1 MKRHR
6 YRRRD
11 ILRLLG
17 TGCVITLCI
26 VILHVA
32 RPELLVHFERKVYD
46 VLLSQSSQRPPSPV
60 PVLIAIDDR
69 SLADLGQ
76 WPWPRHVLARL
87 ITRLREAGA
96 DIVTLDL
103 ILSARDRTSP
113 LLVQEELRR
122 DTGFSFDL
130 GGLPRTRLD
139 HDQLLAEALAKMPT
153 VLGYKLLF
161 TPTGSDE
168 PFCDVHPIL
177 SGQTISAALSLH
189 AAENAVCPLTILN
202 AAATNSGFIN
212 ALPDS
217 DGVIRRTP
225 LMALHA
231 DELLPSLILATVMTR
246 GETAIGLGQDADGG
260 FVQFGR
266 KRTHID
272 AQGNVL
278 LRYRGPSGTFTTYS
292 ATDILSAPLP
302 DLHGRVAI
310 VGPTAS
316 GLGDNHPTPVD
327 RVFPGIEVHATLL
340 DNLLQKDTLIRPAW
354 AIGAEACA
362 IVLVGLLSS
371 LMMMSAGPLACAAG
385 LVLGATGV
393 WSASLWLL
401 NGPGY
406 WISPLSTE
414 IILLGNMALL
424 SLIKYGMEERE
435 LRIRSQQL
443 LHAQDATIMS
453 LTALAET
460 RDPETGGHIRRTRE
474 YILVLARV
482 LARQAKYKKHLDQET
497 IELLYKSA
505 PLHDIGK
512 VGIADSIL
520 LKPGMLTREEFTEMQ
535 RHTVLGA
542 ETLAEAER
550 QSTDSGDRSFLGLA
564 REIALS
570 HHEKWDGS
578 GYPQGLKGEDI
589 PLGGRLMALADVYD
603 ALVTKRVYKDAMT
616 HEEACQIIL
625 DGRGSHF
632 DPDMVDAFEQSR
644 HEFMKISTRYD

>member
-1 MKRHR
+1 MKPHR

-17 TGCVITLCI
+17 TGCVITLC
-26 VILHVA
+26 VVVLHVM
-32 RPELLVHFERKVYD
+32 RPELLTHFERKVYD
-46 VLLSQSSQRPPSPV
+46 VLLSQTSQRSPGPV
-60 PVLIAIDDR
+60 PVLIAIDDK
-69 SLADLGQ
+69 SLADMGQ
-76 WPWPRHVLARL
+76 WPWPRHVLASL
-87 ITRLREAGA
+87 ISRLREAGA

-113 LLVQEELRR
+113 LLVQEELRQA
-122 DTGFSFDL
+122 TGLSIDL
-130 GGLPRTRLD
+130 QGLPRNRLD
-139 HDQLLAEALAKMPT
+139 HDRLLAEALAKMPT

-161 TPTGSDE
+161 TPNRSND

-177 SGQTISAALSLH
+177 AGQTMPGGFSLH
-189 AAENAVCPLTILN
+189 AAESAVCPLTMLN
-202 AAATNSGFIN
+202 EAATNSGFIN

-217 DGVIRRTP
+217 DGVIRRIP
-225 LMALHA
+225 LIALHA

-246 GETAIGLGQDADGG
+246 GENAIGLGQDADGN

-266 KRTHID
+266 NRTHID

-278 LRYRGPSGTFTTYS
+278 LRYRGPSGTFATYS
-292 ATDILSAPLP
+292 AADILSGPLP
-302 DLHGRVAI
+302 NLQGRVAI

-316 GLGDNHPTPVD
+316 GLGDNHVTPVD
-327 RVFPGIEVHATLL
+327 RVFPGIEIHATLL
-340 DNLLQKDTLIRPAW
+340 DNLLQKDALTRPAW

-362 IVLVGLLSS
+362 IVLAGLLSS
-371 LMMMSAGPLACAAG
+371 LLMMFAGPLVCAVS
-385 LVLGATGV
+385 LLLGATGA

-435 LRIRSQQL
+435 LRIRSKQL
-443 LHAQDATIMS
+443 LNAQDATIMS

-482 LARQAKYKKHLDQET
+482 LARKPKYKKQLGRDT

-520 LKPGMLTREEFTEMQ
+520 LKPGALTHEEFKDMQ
-535 RHTVLGA
+535 RHTILGA

-564 REIALS
+564 REIAIS

-578 GYPQGLKGEDI
+578 GYPQGLKGEAI

-603 ALVTKRVYKDAMT
+603 ALVTKRVYKDAMP

-625 DGRGSHF
+625 AGRGSHF
-632 DPDMVDAFEQSR
+632 DPEVVDAFELSQQ
-644 HEFMKISTRYD
+644 EFLEIRTRYD

>member
-1 MKRHR
+1 MKLHG

-17 TGCVITLCI
+17 TGCVITLCV
-26 VILHVA
+26 VILHVM
-32 RPELLVHFERKVYD
+32 RPELLTHFERKVYD
-46 VLLSQSSQRPPSPV
+46 VLLSQTSQRPLSPV
-60 PVLIAIDDR
+60 PVLIAIDDK
-69 SLADLGQ
+69 SLTDLGQ
-76 WPWPRHVLARL
+76 WPWPRHVLASL
-87 ITRLREAGA
+87 ITRLHEAGA
-96 DIVTLDL
+96 DIVALDL

-113 LLVQEELRR
+113 LLVQEELRQE
-122 DTGFSFDL
+122 TGFSIDL
-130 GGLPRTRLD
+130 EGLPGNRLD
-139 HDQLLAEALAKMPT
+139 HDRLLAEALAKMPT

-161 TPTGSDE
+161 TPNHGKA

-177 SGQTISAALSLH
+177 SGQSMPAGFSPYT
-189 AAENAVCPLTILN
+189 AETAVCPLTILN

-225 LMALHA
+225 LIALHA
-231 DELLPSLILATVMTR
+231 DEVLPSLILATVMTR
-246 GETAIGLGQDADGG
+246 GETAIGLGQDADGN

-292 ATDILSAPLP
+292 ATDILSGPLP
-302 DLHGRVAI
+302 NFQGRVAI

-316 GLGDNHPTPVD
+316 GLGDNHVTPVG
-327 RVFPGIEVHATLL
+327 RVFPGIEIHATLL
-340 DNLLQKDTLIRPAW
+340 DNLLQKDTLIRPSW

-362 IVLVGLLSS
+362 IVLAGLLSS
-371 LMMMSAGPLACAAG
+371 LLMMSAGPLTCAAG
-385 LVLGATGV
+385 LVVGATGV

-414 IILLGNMALL
+414 IILMGNMALL

-435 LRIRSQQL
+435 LRIRGKQL
-443 LHAQDATIMS
+443 LQAQDATIMS

-474 YILVLARV
+474 YVLVLARV
-482 LARQAKYKKHLDQET
+482 LARKPKFKKYLDRDT

-512 VGIADSIL
+512 VGIADNIL
-520 LKPGMLTREEFTEMQ
+520 LKPGSLTPEEFKEMQ
-535 RHTVLGA
+535 RHTILGA

-550 QSTDSGDRSFLGLA
+550 RSMEGSDRSFLGLA

-578 GYPQGLKGEDI
+578 GYPQGLKEEAI
-589 PLGGRLMALADVYD
+589 PIGGRLMALADVYD
-603 ALVTKRVYKDAMT
+603 ALVTKRVYKNAMP
-616 HEEACQIIL
+616 HADACQIIL
-625 DGRGSHF
+625 AGRGSHF
-632 DPDMVDAFEQSR
+632 DPDVVDAFEETQ
-644 HEFMKISTRYD
+644 HEFLAISNRYD